1 MTAQTAGSTK
11 AATAGPYLVAL
22 AATALLIATNHF
34 YSLGPKALGLGSMVF
49 LAPAASLTWLRR
61 TGNRVA
67 LAGFVLT
74 NAWVVVG
81 FGLWKGLWRT
91 VLPLFLGT
99 FLSSV
104 STAFARPTTGPYL
117 VEATGILIFFTSLI
131 VLVFACRLLRWRDP
145 RWLRPSVVVV
155 GAGILALYTYSSRD
169 RWVPPPG
176 GVVHIGVIVPTS
188 GPYAVLGN
196 SFVRAVE
203 MARDDL
209 RDTRYRYELVVR
221 DSGPDPAKAK
231 AIIEKTIEHERLQA
245 IVGGISL
252 IGQVTKPYAT
262 RARIPHTCVC
272 SVASIADG
280 AYNFTNIP
288 SPEAEAVRW
297 VAEARRR
304 GIKTM
309 AVLTQDY
316 PSINNHVKAMED
328 EARRA
333 GLVIAFER
341 RFGEAEADFG
351 PMVAAAAARHPD
363 VFYIEALNPWLD
375 QLVERLT
382 RAGIH
387 NLSSVV
393 APSLSQRPDLF
404 EGAWYTDSDLVD
416 PGFKTR
422 FEQKYPG
429 TQFATHMMPY
439 AYDSFRMIVEA
450 FERGEN
456 PAVYLR
462 NLRTYPGTADTLV
475 KAPGSGRFD
484 STPAVWV
491 MRNGRPELV
500 R

>member
-1 MTAQTAGSTK
+1 
-11 AATAGPYLVAL
+11 
-22 AATALLIATNHF
+22 
-34 YSLGPKALGLGSMVF
+34 
-49 LAPAASLTWLRR
+49 
-61 TGNRVA
+61 
-67 LAGFVLT
+67 
-74 NAWVVVG
+74 
-81 FGLWKGLWRT
+81 
-91 VLPLFLGT
+91 
-99 FLSSV
+99 
-104 STAFARPTTGPYL
+104 
-117 VEATGILIFFTSLI
+117 
-131 VLVFACRLLRWRDP
+131 
-145 RWLRPSVVVV
+145 
-155 GAGILALYTYSSRD
+155 
-169 RWVPPPG
+169 
-176 GVVHIGVIVPTS
+176 
-188 GPYAVLGN
+188 
-196 SFVRAVE
+196 VE

-280 AYNFTNIP
+280 AYNFTDIP

-363 VFYIEALNPWLD
+363 VFYIEALNPCLD